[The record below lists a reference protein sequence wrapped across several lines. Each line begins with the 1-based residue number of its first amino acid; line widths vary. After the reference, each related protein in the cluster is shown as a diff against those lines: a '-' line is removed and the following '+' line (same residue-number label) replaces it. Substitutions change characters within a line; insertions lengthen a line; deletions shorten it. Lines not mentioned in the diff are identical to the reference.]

1 MDSLVGQAAD
11 HCTDFG
17 SGRVCSIPVTGRT
30 ETDGPPHP
38 AGSPPPGGIDLVG
51 RVAIVTGA
59 SRGIGKAVALALAD
73 AGCDLALGAKTIKP
87 HRKLPGTL
95 PEVAA
100 AVEARGRRA
109 LSIATDVRDPD
120 AIHRLVEQTAATF
133 GRIDILINNAGAAWW
148 YPVEETPVRR
158 FDLVMEV
165 NARGPFLASQAV
177 LPFMRK
183 GGFGHIINMSPPIRT
198 AMTGGRVAYMM
209 SKFGMTLLT
218 HGLAD
223 ELGAGP
229 IAINSLWPVTL
240 IESQATAGL
249 GVGKPADWRR
259 ADIMADAVLAMV
271 RTNPAQRTGQA
282 LLDEEVLR
290 AAGTTDFDHYACV
303 PGTTPKRIP
312 W

>member
-1 MDSLVGQAAD
+1 M
-11 HCTDFG
+11 
-17 SGRVCSIPVTGRT
+17 
-30 ETDGPPHP
+30 
-38 AGSPPPGGIDLVG
+38 
-51 RVAIVTGA
+51 
-59 SRGIGKAVALALAD
+59 ALALAK
-73 AGCDLALGAKTIKP
+73 AGCHLALGAKTVKP

-100 AVEARGRRA
+100 EVEALGQRA
-109 LSIATDVRDPD
+109 LPIATDVRDPD
-120 AIHRLVEQTAATF
+120 AIHSLVERTAEAF

-148 YPVEETPVRR
+148 YPLEETPSRR

-183 GGFGHIINMSPPIRT
+183 GGYGHILNMSPPLRP

-223 ELGAGP
+223 ELGPGAV
-229 IAINSLWPVTL
+229 AVNSLWPVTL

-249 GVGKPADWRR
+249 GLGQPEDWRR
-259 ADIMADAVLAMV
+259 ADIMADAMLAIV
-271 RTNPAQRTGQA
+271 RTDPAQRTGHA

-290 AAGTTDFDHYACV
+290 AAGVTDFDHYACV
-303 PGTTPKRIP
+303 PGSTPKRIP